1 MLKVNKVQKTILI
14 IAATLLFSV
23 HFFITDSTAF
33 PYSFLL
39 SSLVVVIFLF
49 VAFSSQPPKKGK

>member
-14 IAATLLFSV
+14 IAATLLFFAN
-23 HFFITDSTAF
+23 FFLTDSYSS

-39 SSLVVVIFLF
+39 SSIVVVIFLF
-49 VAFSSQPPKKGK
+49 VAFSSKPTKKGK